1 MGACISKPFVILV
14 YGKEQRAVSRKQFQA
29 CKNMEQLI
37 RLGGFFP
44 IARIVSMKT
53 NDRGVFPWDNVI
65 IYPELEVLVE
75 DMYGMKKNYKIHM
88 MAMYRH

>member
-1 MGACISKPFVILV
+1 MGNCIQKPFILLV
-14 YGKEQRAVSRKQFQA
+14 YGKEKRTITRKQFQA

-53 NDRGVFPWDNVI
+53 SDRGVFYWDSPT
-65 IYPELEVLVE
+65 IYPELEISVE
-75 DMYGMKKNYKIHM
+75 DMYGMKKTYKIEM
-88 MAMYRH
+88 IAMYR